1 MKKKF
6 FILVL
11 IFSAM
16 NLFALLTYMANVN
29 IKYRELQ
36 NQVIT
41 NQINYHIEKINK
53 LIANVED
60 VATNLQNSV
69 ESVLRDDKI
78 DEKEKVFI
86 INDLKKSVNAL
97 PCFASAG
104 VFFEPNTVVKNK
116 SNVIFFAYKDSNNK
130 IKFKDENQTKLQN
143 YDYLN
148 TSWYKYSIN
157 EFKQNKNKDKVWLNA
172 YYGIL
177 SNNTKP
183 IITFVKPIKDYQNN
197 IIGVIEIDWLIEN
210 IEDGL
215 ENLKPT
221 KNSKIIF
228 GSKDLNYV
236 VICGKNLQSSKKIKK
251 WTDYNPIYKKMPVK
265 GEVIFEEIKRDNKVY
280 VKFSTML
287 DNGIILMLSV
297 PYNEIYASIDLPNK
311 LICIFIIIFVIISL
325 AVTLYIVS
333 KSLIKPLEL
342 LNKNAKLIGKGNLDK
357 EINIKNKDEIGELAD
372 SFNLM
377 THNLKIYME
386 KNNAKNIFVANM
398 SHEIRTPLNGI
409 LGFLHLLETTEL
421 NEEQK
426 DYLKEIKNSSEILLI
441 TLNDILDFSKAEA
454 NKITLEQVSF
464 NLKDLIKDLSVYAKS
479 NKNSN
484 IEIISNFDE
493 NIPENVIGDNIRLY
507 QVLLNLLNN
516 AKKFTEKGYIK
527 ISAEV
532 TDKDNDNVKILFK
545 VSDTGIGIPEEK
557 RQKVFEEFIQAD
569 KSTTRK
575 YGGTGLGLAICNKII
590 ALMGGELKLESEVGK
605 GSTFYFTVPFS
616 INNSLE
622 NGEYENT
629 LEEIAVKSAKILV
642 AEDNTTN
649 QKLIKKLLNKLSLE
663 CDIAS
668 DGKEAFDLFL
678 KNKYDLILLDCQMP
692 VMDGYET
699 SLTIRKQEENCNL
712 EPISIIALTASAFE
726 SDKEKCISY
735 GMNDIITKPIKIE
748 DLVHK
753 LNKYIQ
759 TNKNTEKLVTED
771 SIPEVKANKTT
782 NRNSLYKEKIVNA
795 IANEMCLDK
804 EDVEDLV
811 ETFINDFIK
820 QKSMLQLAMKEKDY
834 AKINEIAHSI
844 TGASANLRIDEISV
858 PARDLNNLLRDKDS
872 YIESELIEAQELLDK
887 ILLIDII

>member
-1 MKKKF
+1 M
-6 FILVL
+6 
-11 IFSAM
+11 
-16 NLFALLTYMANVN
+16 
-29 IKYRELQ
+29 
-36 NQVIT
+36 
-41 NQINYHIEKINK
+41 
-53 LIANVED
+53 
-60 VATNLQNSV
+60 
-69 ESVLRDDKI
+69 
-78 DEKEKVFI
+78 
-86 INDLKKSVNAL
+86 
-97 PCFASAG
+97 
-104 VFFEPNTVVKNK
+104 
-116 SNVIFFAYKDSNNK
+116 
-130 IKFKDENQTKLQN
+130 
-143 YDYLN
+143 
-148 TSWYKYSIN
+148 
-157 EFKQNKNKDKVWLNA
+157 
-172 YYGIL
+172 
-177 SNNTKP
+177 
-183 IITFVKPIKDYQNN
+183 
-197 IIGVIEIDWLIEN
+197 
-210 IEDGL
+210 
-215 ENLKPT
+215 
-221 KNSKIIF
+221 
-228 GSKDLNYV
+228 
-236 VICGKNLQSSKKIKK
+236 
-251 WTDYNPIYKKMPVK
+251 
-265 GEVIFEEIKRDNKVY
+265 
-280 VKFSTML
+280 
-287 DNGIILMLSV
+287 
-297 PYNEIYASIDLPNK
+297 
-311 LICIFIIIFVIISL
+311 

-484 IEIISNFDE
+484 VEIISNFDE

-516 AKKFTEKGYIK
+516 AKKFTENGYIK

-532 TDKDNDNVKILFK
+532 TEKDNDNVKILFK

-590 ALMGGELKLESEVGK
+590 TLMGGELKFESEVGK

-759 TNKNTEKLVTED
+759 TNENTEKLVTED

-782 NRNSLYKEKIVNA
+782 NRNSLDKEKIVNA

-872 YIESELIEAQELLDK
+872 YMESELIEAHELLDK

>member
-1 MKKKF
+1 
-6 FILVL
+6 
-11 IFSAM
+11 M
-16 NLFALLTYMANVN
+16 NLLALLTYMINVN

-41 NQINYHIEKINK
+41 NQIHYHIEKINK
-53 LIANVED
+53 HIANVED
-60 VATNLQNSV
+60 VAANLQNSV

-86 INDLKKSVNAL
+86 KNDLKKSVNSL

-116 SNVIFFAYKDSNNK
+116 KNVVFFAYKDSDDR
-130 IKFKDENQTKLQN
+130 IKFKNESQAKLQN
-143 YDYLN
+143 YDYIN
-148 TSWYKYSIN
+148 AGWYKYSIN
-157 EFKQNKNKDKVWLNA
+157 QFKQNKDKVWLNA

-177 SNNTKP
+177 SNNSKP

-197 IIGVIEIDWLIEN
+197 IIGIVEIDWLIEN
-210 IEDGL
+210 LEDGL

-236 VICGKNLQSSKKIKK
+236 VICDNRLKPFEKIKK
-251 WTDYNPIYKKMPVK
+251 WTDYNPIYKKIPVK
-265 GEVIFEEIKRDNKVY
+265 GEVIFEEIKRDSKVY
-280 VKFSTML
+280 IKFSTML
-287 DNGIILMLSV
+287 DNGIILMVSV
-297 PYNEIYASIDLPNK
+297 PSNEIYASIDLPNK
-311 LICIFIIIFVIISL
+311 LICIFIIIFVIVSL
-325 AVTLYIVS
+325 AATLYIVS

-342 LNKNAKLIGKGNLDK
+342 LNKNAKLIGNGNLDK
-357 EINIKNKDEIGELAD
+357 EIDIKNKDEIGELAD

-377 THNLKIYME
+377 IQNLKIYME

-421 NEEQK
+421 NQEQK
-426 DYLKEIKNSSEILLI
+426 DYLNEIKNSSEILLI

-454 NKITLEQVSF
+454 NKIILEQVSF
-464 NLKDLIKDLSVYAKS
+464 NLKDLIKNLSVYAKS

-484 IEIISNFDE
+484 VEIISDYDE

-532 TDKDNDNVKILFK
+532 TEKDNDNLKILFK

-590 ALMGGELKLESEVGK
+590 TLMGGELKLESEVGK
-605 GSTFYFTVPFS
+605 GSTFYFTVPFNVD
-616 INNSLE
+616 NNFE
-622 NGEYENT
+622 NGEYDNT
-629 LEEIAVKSAKILV
+629 SEEIIEKSAKILV
-642 AEDNTTN
+642 AEDNITN

-668 DGKEAFDLFL
+668 DGKEAFDLFM
-678 KNKYDLILLDCQMP
+678 KNKYNLILLDCQMP
-692 VMDGYET
+692 TMDGYEAAME
-699 SLTIRKQEENCNL
+699 IRKQEQKYNL
-712 EPISIIALTASAFE
+712 EPISILALTASAFE
-726 SDKEKCISY
+726 SDKEKCLFY
-735 GMNDIITKPIKIE
+735 GMNDIITKPIKME

-753 LNKYIQ
+753 LNKYIK
-759 TNKNTEKLVTED
+759 TNKNTEKLVNKDKIT
-771 SIPEVKANKTT
+771 EVKENETT
-782 NRNSLYKEKIVNA
+782 EKIFLDKEKIVSA
-795 IANEMCLDK
+795 VANEMGFDK
-804 EDVEDLV
+804 EDVVDLV
-811 ETFINDFIK
+811 ETFFNDFIK
-820 QKSMLQLAMKEKDY
+820 QKSMLKSAMEENDY
-834 AKINEIAHSI
+834 AKVNEIVHSI
-844 TGASANLRIDEISV
+844 AGASANLRIDEISV
-858 PARDLNNLLRDKDS
+858 PARTLNTLLKDKDS
-872 YIESELIEAQELLDK
+872 YLESELIRAKELLDK
-887 ILLIDII
+887 IILIDVI